1 MILECYAG
9 VLSWY
14 LKLSMRELDLCN
26 ELSDETQQILDNLL
40 EIGKD
45 IVRRW
50 SDYEPRNNNN
60 FNLNTQKSN

>member
-1 MILECYAG
+1 MVLECYAG

-26 ELSDETQQILDNLL
+26 ELSDETHQILDNLL

-45 IVRRW
+45 IIRRW
-50 SDYEPRNNNN
+50 YAYEPGNDNNL
-60 FNLNTQKSN
+60 NLNTQKSN